1 MLTGRLPSRIE
12 ASAVK
17 RLVYS
22 TEIVTTDGGNEFRNA
37 RWGDSQSEWDC
48 TIPPV
53 KRNSDDYLETVAL
66 FHAAIG
72 SFDSFMFHD
81 FADCTDVAVRFKD
94 DTLTIQG
101 VGNLVT
107 LSFTLIEDR

>member
-22 TEIVTTDGGNEFRNA
+22 TEIVTTDGGAEQRNA
-37 RWGDSQSEWDC
+37 RWTEPRAEWDC
-48 TIPPV
+48 TIPAV
-53 KRNSDDYLETVAL
+53 RRNSVEYLETTAL
-66 FHAAIG
+66 FASALG

-81 FADCTDVAVRFKD
+81 PIACADVAVRFKD
-94 DTLTIQG
+94 DTLTMEG

-107 LSFTLIEDR
+107 LSFTLTEDR